1 MFAPIKIILVL
12 NLLLFSLILKAEI
25 ITDGTLG
32 KATSLEGPNFLINDS
47 LGLQV
52 GGNLFH
58 SFQEFNIFYGESATF
73 TSSDSV
79 ENILARVTGNNISI
93 IDGRLN
99 SNANLFLVNPNGL
112 LFGKNASLNINGSFH
127 ATTADY
133 ISLGEKGRFSAR
145 LPNNSRLIV
154 ASPSAFGFLDTNISP
169 ITIQGN
175 FLKVPDEQTLS
186 VIGGDLEI
194 YDSVLLARGGRIN
207 LAAVASK
214 GEVLLDE
221 FSTNIDKLGNITLS
235 ESSPLVLEKLNV
247 ANVDVSGSK
256 GNGQIFI
263 RAGQFLSDTASI
275 FADTYGDN
283 SSKIDIFI
291 DGDMELRNGARITA
305 DNFGDSQGGYI
316 NIKVTNTL
324 RLSGLKKAETD
335 YLNSLTTIAINNFN
349 SGTGGIINIEAA
361 SLELNPGL
369 IQAASSGNGDAGSII
384 IKAQQ
389 INLQNGG
396 LINTN
401 AVSSGNAG
409 DISLQ
414 ASNIILNNVSEIQ
427 TASFGEGNAG
437 KINIISHNLSLSNEC
452 VIGSLAAQ
460 AGGGNIEL
468 SISNKINLVNDSWI
482 TAETFGRKPED
493 NGGNL
498 IVENP
503 KFFILNNSL
512 LRTTAYVGNGGNINI
527 IADQFIKS
535 SDSLIDA
542 SSELGIDGKINIHS
556 PDENLNEFIPLPL
569 IEFKEPKLSLDRC
582 ELSKEKL
589 SRFIVTSRDSLSQAF
604 NDDP

>member
-1 MFAPIKIILVL
+1 MLKILVVI
-12 NLLLFSLILKAEI
+12 NLLLLSLTLKAEI
-25 ITDGTLG
+25 ITDGSLG
-32 KATSLEGPNFLINDS
+32 TATSLEGPNFLIHDN

-58 SFQEFNIFYGESATF
+58 SFQDFNVYAGETASFA
-73 TSSDSV
+73 SPDSV
-79 ENILARVTGNNISI
+79 ENILARVTGNNSSI
-93 IDGRLN
+93 INGQLN
-99 SNANLFLVNPNGL
+99 SNANLYLINPNGL
-112 LFGKNASLNINGSFH
+112 LFGKNASLNVNGSFH

-133 ISLGEKGRFSAR
+133 IGLGKTGSFAATNPSDSNLTIA
-145 LPNNSRLIV
+145 P
-154 ASPSAFGFLDTNISP
+154 PSAFGFLDTNISP
-169 ITIQGN
+169 ITIQDSS
-175 FLKVPDEQTLS
+175 LEVPEEQTLS
-186 VIGGDLEI
+186 IIGGDLQI
-194 YDSVLLARGGRIN
+194 NNSILLARSGRIN

-214 GEVLLDE
+214 GEVILDE
-221 FSTNIDKLGNITLS
+221 FSTKFGKLGNITLS

-247 ANVDVSGSK
+247 ANVDVSGK

-275 FADTYGDN
+275 FADTYGDD

-305 DNFGDSQGGYI
+305 DNFEDSQGGYI
-316 NIKVTNTL
+316 NIKVTNIL
-324 RLSGLKKAETD
+324 QLNGLKKAETD
-335 YLNSLTTIAINNFN
+335 YLNSLTTIATNNFN

-401 AVSSGNAG
+401 AISSGNAG

-414 ASNIILNNVSEIQ
+414 AQNITLNNVSEIQ
-427 TASFGEGNAG
+427 TASLGEGNAG
-437 KINIISHNLSLSNEC
+437 TIHIMSDTLSLNNDC
-452 VIGSLAAQ
+452 LIASLAVQ

-468 SISNKINLVNDSWI
+468 SINNQIYLVNNSWI
-482 TAETFGRKPED
+482 TAETYGIKPED
-493 NGGNL
+493 HGGNL
-498 IVENP
+498 TIDKP
-503 KFFILNNSL
+503 KFFIMNNSL
-512 LRTTAYVGNGGNINI
+512 LRTNAYAGNGGNINI

-542 SSELGIDGKINIHS
+542 SSELGIDGKINIISHKV
-556 PDENLNEFIPLPL
+556 ENFEFTKIFNH
-569 IEFKEPKLSLDRC
+569 IYYTKLCDFS
-582 ELSKEKL
+582 
-589 SRFIVTSRDSLSQAF
+589 
-604 NDDP
+604 

>member
-1 MFAPIKIILVL
+1 MLKILVII

-32 KATSLEGPNFLINDS
+32 KTTSLKGPNFLINDS
-47 LGLQV
+47 LGLQI

-73 TSSDSV
+73 TSPDSV
-79 ENILARVTGNNISI
+79 NNILARVTGNNLSRIN
-93 IDGRLN
+93 GKLN
-99 SNANLFLVNPNGL
+99 SDANFFLVNPSGL

-133 ISLGEKGRFSAR
+133 IGLGKKGRFAAT
-145 LPNNSRLIV
+145 NSNDSKLTI
-154 ASPSAFGFLDTNISP
+154 APPSAFGFLDTNISP
-169 ITIQGN
+169 ITIQGS
-175 FLKVPDEQTLS
+175 FLEVPEEQTLS

-194 YDSVLLARGGRIN
+194 NDSILLARSGRIN

-214 GEVLLDE
+214 GELVLDE
-221 FSTNIDKLGNITLS
+221 FSTNFDKLGNITLS

-247 ANVDVSGSK
+247 ANVDVSGK

-275 FADTYGDN
+275 FADTYGDD

-291 DGDMELRNGARITA
+291 DGDMELRNGARITV

-316 NIKVTNTL
+316 NIKVTNIL
-324 RLSGLKKAETD
+324 QLNGLKKAETD
-335 YLNSLTTIAINNFN
+335 YLNNLTTIATNNFN

-361 SLELNPGL
+361 SLEVNPGL
-369 IQAASSGNGDAGSII
+369 IQAATEGNGDAGSII

-409 DISLQ
+409 DISLLAQ
-414 ASNIILNNVSEIQ
+414 NITLNNVSEIQ

-437 KINIISHNLSLSNEC
+437 EINIISHNLSLSNEC
-452 VIGSLAAQ
+452 VIGSLAVQ

-493 NGGNL
+493 SGGNL
-498 IVENP
+498 TVENP

-512 LRTTAYVGNGGNINI
+512 LRTTAYVGNGGNISI
-527 IADQFIKS
+527 IVDQFISS
-535 SDSLIDA
+535 SDTIIDA
-542 SSELGIDGKINIHS
+542 SSELGVDGEINIHS

-569 IEFKEPKLSLDRC
+569 IEFKEPKLSLDKC
-582 ELSKEKL
+582 LLYKEKL
-589 SRFIVTSRDSLSQAF
+589 SYFIVMGRDSLPQAF